1 MYKVSGLKKGT
12 IKRRRITNNNNPTNT
27 KTANTTPLHKPPT
40 SVMQLP
46 APRFRLS
53 SINPTTTTYYYT
65 IVDASENGGMIS
77 V

>member
-1 MYKVSGLKKGT
+1 MYKVSGWKKGT
-12 IKRRRITNNNNPTNT
+12 IKRRKITNNNKATST
-27 KTANTTPLHKPPT
+27 KTANTTPLHNPPT

-65 IVDASENGGMIS
+65 IVDALENGGTTS